1 LASDLLLTE
10 ESSGIGDPLPYSYTL
25 NYLFSRAPLEMRSPH
40 QVQGW
45 SEKEYSDWMDKH
57 LLEKDRLAFIQATL
71 DTYAK
76 RVRSQ
81 GQSRYAPIYPV
92 MVELLKKGMKEYV
105 Q

>member
-1 LASDLLLTE
+1 M
-10 ESSGIGDPLPYSYTL
+10 
-25 NYLFSRAPLEMRSPH
+25 LFSLFGNSHNR
-40 QVQGW
+40 
-45 SEKEYSDWMDKH
+45 
-57 LLEKDRLAFIQATL
+57 ATL

-81 GQSRYAPIYPV
+81 GQSQYAPIYPV